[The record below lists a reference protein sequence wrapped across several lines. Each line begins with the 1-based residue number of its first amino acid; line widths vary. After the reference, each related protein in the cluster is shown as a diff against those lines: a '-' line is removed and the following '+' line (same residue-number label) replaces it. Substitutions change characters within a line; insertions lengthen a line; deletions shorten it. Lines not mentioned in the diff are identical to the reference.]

1 MIGKFATPVAFF
13 AGLAIGGAAA
23 WCCAKEK
30 YARIA
35 EQEIASVKE
44 AYAWR
49 EQKQEQPAETPATTT
64 LTPGRAPEKPSIV
77 DYAQKVQEAGY
88 TDYSRTVEAKP
99 GPKPGEIPY
108 VISPDEFGEIEEY
121 TKVSLTHFADG
132 VLADECGEVV
142 DNVEEIVGD
151 ALEHIGEYE
160 DDCVHVRND
169 ARRCDYEIL
178 EDLREFSEFQETLP
192 PNH

>member
-1 MIGKFATPVAFF
+1 MVLRQGEVRSHRRAGDCLGKR
-13 AGLAIGGAAA
+13 GLCSARAGAAG
-23 WCCAKEK
+23 
-30 YARIA
+30 RD
-35 EQEIASVKE
+35 
-44 AYAWR
+44 
-49 EQKQEQPAETPATTT
+49 
-64 LTPGRAPEKPSIV
+64 PGDDADPWQAPEKPSIV

-88 TDYSRTVEAKP
+88 TDYSRTVEPKP
-99 GPKPGEIPY
+99 GPKPGEFY

-160 DDCVHVRND
+160 EDCVHVRND

>member
-1 MIGKFATPVAFF
+1 MMSKFATFVAFF
-13 AGLAIGGAAA
+13 AGLAVGAGTA
-23 WCCAKEK
+23 WYCAKEK
-30 YARIA
+30 YAHIA

-44 AYAWR
+44 AYARR
-49 EQKQEQPAETPATTT
+49 EQEQPAETPATT
-64 LTPGRAPEKPSIV
+64 LTPGRPPEKPSIV

-88 TDYSRTVEAKP
+88 TDYSRTVEPKP
-99 GPKPGEIPY
+99 GPKPGELPY

-160 DDCVHVRND
+160 EDCVHVRND

-178 EDLREFSEFQETLP
+178 EDLREFAEFQETLP
-192 PNH
+192 PKH

>member
-1 MIGKFATPVAFF
+1 MMSKLAAPVAFF
-13 AGLAIGGAAA
+13 AGLAIGGAAV

-30 YARIA
+30 YARIT

-44 AYAWR
+44 AYARR
-49 EQKQEQPAETPATTT
+49 EQKQGRPDETPATT
-64 LTPGRAPEKPSIV
+64 LTPGRPPEKPSIV

-88 TDYSRTVEAKP
+88 TDYSRTVEAKS
-99 GPKPGEIPY
+99 GPKPGELPY

-160 DDCVHVRND
+160 EDCVHVRND

-178 EDLREFSEFQETLP
+178 EDLREFAEFQETLP
-192 PNH
+192 PKH

>member
-1 MIGKFATPVAFF
+1 MMSKFATSVAFF
-13 AGLAIGGAAA
+13 AGLAVGGATA
-23 WCCAKEK
+23 WYCAKEK
-30 YARIA
+30 YAHIA

-44 AYAWR
+44 AYARR
-49 EQKQEQPAETPATTT
+49 EQEQPAETPATT
-64 LTPGRAPEKPSIV
+64 LTPGRPPEKPSIV

-88 TDYSRTVEAKP
+88 TDYSRTVEPKP
-99 GPKPGEIPY
+99 GPKPGELPY

-160 DDCVHVRND
+160 DDCVHVRSD
-169 ARRCDYEIL
+169 AKRCDYEIL
-178 EDLREFSEFQETLP
+178 EDLRTFDEFQKTLP

>member
-1 MIGKFATPVAFF
+1 MSKFATPAAFF
-13 AGLAIGGAAA
+13 VGLAVGAGAA
-23 WCCAKEK
+23 WYYAKEK
-30 YARIA
+30 YACIA

-44 AYAWR
+44 AYAQR
-49 EQKQEQPAETPATTT
+49 EQKAEPEPKVTPVT
-64 LTPGRAPEKPSIV
+64 LTPGKPPEKPSIV
-77 DYAQKVQEAGY
+77 DYAQKVKEAGY
-88 TDYSRTVEAKP
+88 TDYSRSVEPDKKP
-99 GPKPGEIPY
+99 NPGELPY

-121 TKVSLTHFADG
+121 TKVSLTHFSDG

-160 DDCVHVRND
+160 EDCVHVRND
-169 ARRCDYEIL
+169 AKRCDYEIL
-178 EDLREFSEFQETLP
+178 EDLRTFSEFQETLP

>member
-1 MIGKFATPVAFF
+1 MMSKFTAPAAFF

-23 WCCAKEK
+23 WYCAKEK

-44 AYAWR
+44 TYARR
-49 EQKQEQPAETPATTT
+49 EQEQEQTGGNPATT
-64 LTPGRAPEKPSIV
+64 LPHGRALEKPSII

-88 TDYSRTVEAKP
+88 ADYSRTVEAKR
-99 GPKPGEIPY
+99 GPIPGELPY
-108 VISPDEFGEIEEY
+108 IIFPDEFGEIEAY

-132 VLADECGEVV
+132 VLADEYGEVI
-142 DNVEEIVGD
+142 DHVEEIVGD
-151 ALEHIGEYE
+151 ALRHIGEYE

-169 ARRCDYEIL
+169 AKKCDYEIL
-178 EDLREFSEFQETLP
+178 EDLRAFSEFQETLP